1 MTVGQLLTL
10 GFLGVPALA
19 LVRTMLA
26 AARGKMRSSPIAWA
40 WIGVWSVAMAYG
52 IGSAALRFAK
62 DGKPSTLL
70 AFGVA
75 AISVF
80 CWLRMFR
87 HLEASAG
94 QNRERVVRGTQ
105 VVAGTALQTGMHGSK
120 SKPTDVD
127 IEIGG

>member
-19 LVRTMLA
+19 LVRTILA

-40 WIGVWSVAMAYG
+40 WIGVWSVAVVYG
-52 IGSAALRFAK
+52 IGSTALRFAK

-80 CWLRMFR
+80 CWVRMFR
-87 HLEASAG
+87 HLEASAAR
-94 QNRERVVRGTQ
+94 QNRERVVRGRKSSRGRPCKP
-105 VVAGTALQTGMHGSK
+105 ACTAARPGP
-120 SKPTDVD
+120 PTWT
-127 IEIGG
+127 